1 MARRVV
7 GIAARFRGTLPDTG
21 QRSRTDYDSF
31 RQRTGVGLGNPGR
44 IQEKILSS
52 ERALSEGRRWRN
64 FSGDL
69 VESEPWCRS
78 RRGSETGRDQATSL
92 RDANPS
98 KDWIGPA
105 DSDW

>member
-44 IQEKILSS
+44 IQEKILSWGG
-52 ERALSEGRRWRN
+52 ALSEGRGWGG
-64 FSGDL
+64 FSGAWVD
-69 VESEPWCRS
+69 SE
-78 RRGSETGRDQATSL
+78 RGGRCGREGEKGGNKAPPL
-92 RDANPS
+92 LDANRR
-98 KDWIGPA
+98 KDGMG
-105 DSDW
+105 